1 MRDDSLIDS
10 RPDLDEP
17 PGMMLTKIETRG
29 ETGFGITLETS
40 VVPLIVKNL
49 KHLLDGEGAPNY
61 LETRFSFQPPD
72 GPDEIPAT
80 DNDFIVTIQRASGRT
95 PHEFRMLADEA
106 LFHAIQAI
114 DQLRDLAN
122 GLIDRMSSDHQA
134 VATMRKELPSFRDIA
149 ADAAAAAKKVQA
161 ELSAA
166 SKPEGT
172 VHAASLRP
180 SREV

>member
-10 RPDLDEP
+10 RPDLDDLSRT
-17 PGMMLTKIETRG
+17 MLTKVEPRG

-49 KHLLDGEGAPNY
+49 KGLLDNEGAPNY
-61 LETRFSFQPPD
+61 LETRFSFQPP
-72 GPDEIPAT
+72 GSPDEIPAT

-106 LFHAIQAI
+106 LFHTIRAL

-122 GLIDRMSSDHQA
+122 DLIGRMSSDTEA
-134 VATMRKELPSFRDIA
+134 VATMRKELPRIRDIA

-161 ELSAA
+161 ELAAA
-166 SKPEGT
+166 SKPEGE
-172 VHAASLRP
+172 VHATSLRP
-180 SREV
+180 RGEV